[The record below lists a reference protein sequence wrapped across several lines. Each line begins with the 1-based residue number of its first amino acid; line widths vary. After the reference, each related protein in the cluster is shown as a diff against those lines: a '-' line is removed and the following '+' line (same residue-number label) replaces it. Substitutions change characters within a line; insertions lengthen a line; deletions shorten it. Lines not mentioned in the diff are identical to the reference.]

1 MLLNRTRTD
10 EGKEWKPAMIKKH
23 SNNKNTLYYN
33 SAHGFANKP
42 REARVRFFEFWKRRS
57 HRAGVPASRNAT
69 ATAGSTEPA
78 AAAVAAAAAADTG
91 ETVEVL
97 IAAPRQK
104 PWVNT
109 EQ

>member
-1 MLLNRTRTD
+1 
-10 EGKEWKPAMIKKH
+10 MIKKH

-78 AAAVAAAAAADTG
+78 AAAADTG

>member
-23 SNNKNTLYYN
+23 SNSKNTLYCN
-33 SAHGFANKP
+33 SAHGFANKS

-69 ATAGSTEPA
+69 ATAWSTEPA
-78 AAAVAAAAAADTG
+78 AAAVAAADTG

>member
-1 MLLNRTRTD
+1 
-10 EGKEWKPAMIKKH
+10 MIKKH

-42 REARVRFFEFWKRRS
+42 RKARVRFFEIWKRRL

-78 AAAVAAAAAADTG
+78 AAAVAAAVAAAADTG

-104 PWVNT
+104 P
-109 EQ
+109 